1 MMLKNQKSM
10 LEPGNPQKTKMV
22 QFLVYLIFIIK
33 FVNLFKTDIVFLN
46 LNSNCRSISSHNK
59 STHNKQDEKQ
69 EESWR
74 ARSLFDI
81 QTQSYIHDINVLHRQ
96 EHLHYYTP
104 NLTQKPSE
112 KTILSCAR
120 WGVSGA
126 L

>member
-1 MMLKNQKSM
+1 MLAVEMKRK
-10 LEPGNPQKTKMV
+10 
-22 QFLVYLIFIIK
+22 LI
-33 FVNLFKTDIVFLN
+33 
-46 LNSNCRSISSHNK
+46 NK
-59 STHNKQDEKQ
+59 AFTFRLREKP
-69 EESWR
+69 EELGR
-74 ARSLFDI
+74 LQPLYEI

-96 EHLHYYTP
+96 ECLCDYTP